1 MRYFP
6 QLETGTAGQYP
17 LRRER
22 QERVVRFESLDGR
35 LRTYYDGAAAR
46 VGWVL
51 QYRGVTDAEREAID
65 SLFQECE
72 GRLHSFL
79 FPDPAANLLRWS
91 EDYTQ
96 NAWVRDPMLTLAGG
110 IGDPWG
116 MDRGTRLHNV
126 APVPQ
131 RIAQTI
137 PAPGTL
143 QYCFSAY
150 AAEPGTGF
158 RLRIDSGGVVTERAF
173 VAFLPWQR
181 FSVTAR
187 PGSNA
192 ETVTFS
198 LVVEAGQVLDVTGL
212 QVDGQPAPGGY
223 RRTNSRSGLYLNAR
237 FADDHLAWT
246 KQAPNNNAAEIRIES
261 RPN

>member
-22 QERVVRFESLDGR
+22 QERVVRYASLDGR
-35 LRTYYDGAAAR
+35 LRTYYDSGAAR

-65 SLFQECE
+65 LLFQECE
-72 GRLHSFL
+72 GRLQSFL
-79 FPDPAANLLRWS
+79 FLDPAANLLRWS

-96 NAWVRDPMLTLAGG
+96 NAWVRDPMVTLQGG
-110 IGDPWG
+110 MDDLWG
-116 MDRGTRLHNV
+116 MDRAMRLQNT
-126 APVPQ
+126 AEVPQ

-137 PAPGTL
+137 QAPGTL
-143 QYCFSAY
+143 QYCFSVY
-150 AAEPGTGF
+150 TSRYGTPF
-158 RLRIDSGGVVTERAF
+158 RLRIDSGGVVTEREFQAF
-173 VAFLPWQR
+173 GPWQR
-181 FSVTAR
+181 FSVAAR

-198 LVVEAGQVLDVTGL
+198 LVMEPGRVLDVTGM
-212 QVDGQPAPGGY
+212 QVDAQPALGGY
-223 RRTNSRSGLYLNAR
+223 RRTNSRSGLYLQAR
-237 FADDHLAWT
+237 FAEDELAWT

-261 RPN
+261 RPY